1 MPCVVKK
8 VQSALGNAEIN
19 SSIPADEV
27 TAVGAAKQVD
37 IQNEGVCYIQVK
49 PRGCKPAD
57 R

>member
-1 MPCVVKK
+1 VPCVVKK